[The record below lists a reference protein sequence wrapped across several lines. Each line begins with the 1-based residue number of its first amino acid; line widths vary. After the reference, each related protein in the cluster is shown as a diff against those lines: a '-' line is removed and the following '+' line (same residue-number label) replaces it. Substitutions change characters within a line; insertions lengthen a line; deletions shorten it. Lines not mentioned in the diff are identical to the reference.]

1 MLWRQ
6 RIGLEGRGTNHLSH
20 TTRPIQCQHNS
31 WVEMWYLLANLQTSS
46 STSLLP
52 DQRGN
57 IQSPASVR
65 SQEARGKVDK
75 VLTIKT
81 RTMGK
86 EVEATDLP
94 MARIGLTV
102 SGRTQL
108 ANSAKNSTLPVAAT
122 RCHATKSTT
131 AIADCVVVYSA
142 TRKHM
147 GKPLMTTNIKHLWS

>member
-1 MLWRQ
+1 
-6 RIGLEGRGTNHLSH
+6 
-20 TTRPIQCQHNS
+20 
-31 WVEMWYLLANLQTSS
+31 MWYLLANLQTSS
-46 STSLLP
+46 LTSLLP

-57 IQSPASVR
+57 TQSPALVR

-81 RTMGK
+81 RTVGR

-122 RCHATKSTT
+122 RCHAIRGTT
-131 AIADCVVVYSA
+131 AVADCVVVFSV

-147 GKPLMTTNIKHLWS
+147 GRPLTTTSIEQFVLKLVAIDLTLYSVL